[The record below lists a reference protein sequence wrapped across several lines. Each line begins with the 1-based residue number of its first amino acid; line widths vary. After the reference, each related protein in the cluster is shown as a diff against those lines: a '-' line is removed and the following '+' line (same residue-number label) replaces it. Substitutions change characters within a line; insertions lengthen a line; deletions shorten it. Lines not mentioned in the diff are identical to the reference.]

1 MNEENTVENCS
12 RRHLSVLRI
21 KQGQKSIFRRICELA
36 TDVNAQEWWRNI
48 LKISRYLSFDVAIV
62 SNSHLQVLVSFT
74 EKCMRSKVHTF
85 RKWYKMSFYYIRFS
99 WCLKIL
105 ILQTNMRAFVFKNNK
120 LIHAL
125 SCLWNQLLKVFWVS
139 FYKSIQS

>member
-21 KQGQKSIFRRICELA
+21 KQGQKSIFGRICELA

-85 RKWYKMSFYYIRFS
+85 HKWYKMSFYYIRFS

-105 ILQTNMRAFVFKNNK
+105 ILQTNMHAFVFKNSK

>member
-21 KQGQKSIFRRICELA
+21 KQGQKSIFGRICELA

-62 SNSHLQVLVSFT
+62 SNSRLQVLVSFT

-85 RKWYKMSFYYIRFS
+85 HKWYKMSFYYIRFS
-99 WCLKIL
+99 RCLKIL
-105 ILQTNMRAFVFKNNK
+105 ILQTNMHAFVFKNNK